1 MVPAKTY
8 QVTAQ
13 RWERGWELHIEGVG
27 ATQSRTVEEAEMMV
41 RDYLRLEGV
50 TEPHD
55 LKIEVRVS
63 TSD

>member
-50 TEPHD
+50 TEPYD